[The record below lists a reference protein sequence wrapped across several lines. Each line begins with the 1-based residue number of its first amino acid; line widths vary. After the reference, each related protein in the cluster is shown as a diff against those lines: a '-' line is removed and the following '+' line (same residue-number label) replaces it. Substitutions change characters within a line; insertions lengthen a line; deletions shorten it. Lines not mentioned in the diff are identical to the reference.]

1 MSPPSG
7 TVPATTGPRG
17 SGLAR
22 ERLLTDV
29 GASPKAILRGQGRSL
44 STGAGVAGG
53 LRTEHSILALGAWF
67 KHAACLLDPDGW
79 TFGANLGD
87 LDSAEAC
94 AGVAP
99 AVDALLADTGRVPRA
114 VAHDLHPDFH
124 STRVALATAARLG
137 VPAIGVQHHHAHI
150 GAVLAEHGRF
160 DVRPV
165 LGLALDGVGLG
176 SDGEAWGG
184 ELLLVEGGRFE
195 RLGRLRPLRL
205 PGGDRAAREPW
216 RMAAAL
222 LHACGRGNE
231 IASRF
236 AHHPAAAMLAQVL
249 ARPALSPQTSSLGRH
264 FDAAAALLGICEV
277 MQFEAE
283 AAIAL
288 EKRAAQQPGLAVDPT
303 DWQVSAADHDERDR
317 APDGRAGGEPDDE
330 RTPSPR
336 PGSGPDRGSE
346 RTVAANAGGG
356 TATQATHGRRVALEL
371 DLHPLLLRLADE
383 PDAGRGAARFQA
395 TLAAAL
401 EDWVARAA
409 ALTGCDTVVLGGGCL
424 HNRLL
429 ADALNARLPA
439 RGLETLGALHLSPGD
454 AGLALGQAWVALHRL
469 NDKES

>member
-7 TVPATTGPRG
+7 TVPATTGPCG
-17 SGLAR
+17 SGLAC

-29 GASPKAILRGQGRSL
+29 GSSPKEILRGQGCSH
-44 STGAGVAGG
+44 SAGAGVAAGV
-53 LRTEHSILALGAWF
+53 RTGHPILALGAWF

-79 TFGANLGD
+79 TFGPNLGD
-87 LDSAEAC
+87 LDNAEAC
-94 AGVAP
+94 AGVEP

-160 DVRPV
+160 DARPV

-222 LHACGRGNE
+222 LHACGRGDE

-236 AHHPAAAMLAQVL
+236 AHYPASAMLAQVL

-264 FDAAAALLGICEV
+264 FDAAAGLLGICEL

-288 EKRAAQQPGLAVDPT
+288 EKLAAQQPGLAIDPT
-303 DWQVSAADHDERDR
+303 DWQVNAADHDEHDR
-317 APDGRAGGEPDDE
+317 AL
-330 RTPSPR
+330 
-336 PGSGPDRGSE
+336 
-346 RTVAANAGGG
+346 
-356 TATQATHGRRVALEL
+356 ALEL

-439 RGLETLGALHLSPGD
+439 RGLATLGALRLSPGD

>member
-1 MSPPSG
+1 MSQSPRTEAAGTAPCGSG
-7 TVPATTGPRG
+7 RARERALTDSAAAGWATVPATDP
-17 SGLAR
+17 
-22 ERLLTDV
+22 D
-29 GASPKAILRGQGRSL
+29 
-44 STGAGVAGG
+44 TGAGADTA
-53 LRTEHSILALGAWF
+53 RPILALGAWF
-67 KHAACLLDPDGW
+67 KHAACVLDADGW
-79 TFGANLGD
+79 TFGPNLGD
-87 LDSAEAC
+87 LDNAEAC
-94 AGVAP
+94 AGVEP
-99 AVDALLADTGRVPRA
+99 AVAALLAAAGRTPRA

-137 VPAIGVQHHHAHI
+137 VPAIGVQHHHAHV

-160 DVRPV
+160 DARPV

-184 ELLLVEGGRFE
+184 ELLRVEGGRFQ

-205 PGGDRAAREPW
+205 PGGYRAAREPW

-222 LHACGRGNE
+222 LHAGGRGDE
-231 IASRF
+231 IAGRF
-236 AHHPAAAMLAQVL
+236 ARHPAAAMLAQVL

-264 FDAAAALLGICEV
+264 FDAAAGLLGICEV

-288 EKRAAQQPGLAVDPT
+288 ERLAAQHPAPAVDPA
-303 DWQVSAADHDERDR
+303 DWRIDAAK
-317 APDGRAGGEPDDE
+317 
-330 RTPSPR
+330 PR
-336 PGSGPDRGSE
+336 SDL
-346 RTVAANAGGG
+346 
-356 TATQATHGRRVALEL
+356 ALEL

-409 ALTGCDTVVLGGGCL
+409 ALTGCATVVLSGGCL

-429 ADALNARLPA
+429 ADALHTRLPA
-439 RGLETLGALHLSPGD
+439 RGLETLGALRLSPGD

-469 NDKES
+469 DDKES

>member
-7 TVPATTGPRG
+7 TAPAA
-17 SGLAR
+17 GLN
-22 ERLLTDV
+22 
-29 GASPKAILRGQGRSL
+29 
-44 STGAGVAGG
+44 TGAGADAG
-53 LRTEHSILALGAWF
+53 HPILALGAWF
-67 KHAACLLDPDGW
+67 KHAACLLEADGW
-79 TFGANLGD
+79 SFGPNLGD
-87 LDSAEAC
+87 LDNANAC
-94 AGVAP
+94 AGVEP
-99 AVDALLADTGRVPRA
+99 AVHALLAQAAGPVRA

-137 VPAIGVQHHHAHI
+137 VPAIGVQHHHAHV

-160 DVRPV
+160 DARPV

-184 ELLLVEGGRFE
+184 ELLLVAGAQFQ

-222 LHACGRGNE
+222 LHAGGRGAE
-231 IASRF
+231 IATRF
-236 AHHPAAAMLAQVL
+236 ARHAAAAMLAQVIE
-249 ARPALSPQTSSLGRH
+249 RPTLSPQTSSLGRH
-264 FDAAAALLGICEV
+264 FDAAAGLLGICDV

-288 EKRAAQQPGLAVDPT
+288 ERLATQQPAPIVDPA
-303 DWQVSAADHDERDR
+303 DWRITGA
-317 APDGRAGGEPDDE
+317 
-330 RTPSPR
+330 TP
-336 PGSGPDRGSE
+336 
-346 RTVAANAGGG
+346 
-356 TATQATHGRRVALEL
+356 VALEL

-383 PDAGRGAARFQA
+383 PDPALGAARFQA

-409 ALTGCDTVVLGGGCL
+409 TLTGCTTVVLCGGCL

-429 ADALNARLPA
+429 ADALSARLPA
-439 RGLETLGALHLSPGD
+439 RGLETLGALRLSPGD
-454 AGLALGQAWVALHRL
+454 AGLALGQAWVARHHL
-469 NDKES
+469 NNKES

>member
-1 MSPPSG
+1 MSPPPP
-7 TVPATTGPRG
+7 TVPA
-17 SGLAR
+17 
-22 ERLLTDV
+22 LTAPV
-29 GASPKAILRGQGRSL
+29 
-44 STGAGVAGG
+44 
-53 LRTEHSILALGAWF
+53 LALGAWF
-67 KHAACLLDPDGW
+67 KHAACLLNADGW
-79 TFGANLGD
+79 TFGPNLGD
-87 LDSAEAC
+87 LDNAEAC
-94 AGVAP
+94 AGVEP
-99 AVDALLADTGRVPRA
+99 AAEALLAAARHRPHA

-137 VPAIGVQHHHAHI
+137 VPAIGVQHHHAHV

-160 DVRPV
+160 DARPV

-184 ELLLVEGGRFE
+184 ELLRVEGGHFE

-222 LHACGRGNE
+222 LHACGRGDE
-231 IASRF
+231 IAIRF
-236 AHHPAAAMLAQVL
+236 ARHPAAAMLAQVL
-249 ARPALSPQTSSLGRH
+249 ARPALSPPSSSLGRH
-264 FDAAAALLGICEV
+264 FDAAAGLLGICEV

-288 EKRAAQQPGLAVDPT
+288 ENLAAQQPAPAVDRA
-303 DWQVSAADHDERDR
+303 DWRITAT
-317 APDGRAGGEPDDE
+317 AGGAHAGK
-330 RTPSPR
+330 R
-336 PGSGPDRGSE
+336 GGGDRIAAG
-346 RTVAANAGGG
+346 TVAEAAAGRQPRSG
-356 TATQATHGRRVALEL
+356 VALEL

-409 ALTGCDTVVLGGGCL
+409 ALTGCRTVVLCGGCL

-429 ADALNARLPA
+429 AEALHARLPA
-439 RGLETLGALHLSPGD
+439 RGLETLGALRLSPGD
-454 AGLALGQAWVALHRL
+454 AALALGQAWVARHRL
-469 NDKES
+469 NDKEY